1 MQSDAAVFRTGESLN
16 DGKRKLAE
24 VFASFADV
32 QVTDRSLV
40 WNTDLIETLELDNL
54 LGQAVATMH
63 SAENRK
69 ESRGAQ
75 AREDFPNRD
84 DQNWMKHTLCWVD
97 AAGRHAVRLPAG
109 ASEHPD
115 RRCRIRYRPRR
126 GPTRQRIDRSI

>member
-16 DGKRKLAE
+16 DGKRRLAQ

-32 QVTDRSLV
+32 RVTDRSLV

-63 SAENRK
+63 SAEIRE

-97 AAGRHAVRLPAG
+97 AQGSTRF
-109 ASEHPD
+109 D
-115 RRCRIRYRPRR
+115 YRPVHLNTLTDDVEPIPPKAR
-126 GPTRQRIDRSI
+126 TY